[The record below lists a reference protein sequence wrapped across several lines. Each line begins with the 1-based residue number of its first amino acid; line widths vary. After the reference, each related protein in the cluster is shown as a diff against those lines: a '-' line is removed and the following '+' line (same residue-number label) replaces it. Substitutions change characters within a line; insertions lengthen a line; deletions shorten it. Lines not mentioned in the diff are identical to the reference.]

1 MSLTKTTT
9 LRETRPAAYA
19 GSLSVHLIE
28 AQALFVPALE
38 EVFSDVGLSLLAVS
52 SDVDL
57 HALLEAQPD
66 VVFVDVDYVSEEP
79 LRLINLLRTLV
90 PNGIICVYASER
102 STQWAKACHLAGAT
116 AVFSKN
122 ARRGEIIG
130 GMRDAMHRRTFT
142 DVRLREP

>member
-1 MSLTKTTT
+1 MSATKTTS
-9 LRETRPAAYA
+9 LREARPAAHA
-19 GSLSVHLIE
+19 RSLSVHLIE

-66 VVFVDVDYVSEEP
+66 VVFVDADYVSEEP
-79 LRLINLLRTLV
+79 LRLVNLLRTLV

-102 STQWAKACHLAGAT
+102 SAQWATACHLAGAT

-130 GMRDAMHRRTFT
+130 GMRDALNRRPFT